1 MSNDSNGLLIMIVSK
16 TMDDNS
22 PLFLLNMTDEFREEA
37 GIWWNTRAHPALKML
52 VVSAAYYEHIAH
64 DVEHADEYLKEV
76 SGEMD

>member
-1 MSNDSNGLLIMIVSK
+1 MSNVSNGLLTMIVSK
-16 TMDDNS
+16 TMEDNS
-22 PLFLLNMTDEFREEA
+22 PLFLLDMTDEFREEA

-76 SGEMD
+76 SGEID

>member
-1 MSNDSNGLLIMIVSK
+1 MNGSLTMIVSM
-16 TMDDNS
+16 TMEDNS

-37 GIWWNTRAHPALKML
+37 GVWWNTRAHPALKML

>member
-1 MSNDSNGLLIMIVSK
+1 MTVSK
-16 TMDDNS
+16 TMEDNS

-37 GIWWNTRAHPALKML
+37 GVWWNTRAHPALKML

-64 DVEHADEYLKEV
+64 DIEHADEYLKEV